1 MEYCLAIAIRIYASV
16 DKLRGHFIKCVKS
29 NIGRQIL
36 YLSSV
41 KYKNLQTH
49 RNMVECYLPGGG
61 SVGKAGKVFIRR
73 YKFLVT
79 WSAISGDTKYNLC
92 GSRCVN

>member
-1 MEYCLAIAIRIYASV
+1 M
-16 DKLRGHFIKCVKS
+16 
-29 NIGRQIL
+29 
-36 YLSSV
+36 SSV

-79 WSAISGDTKYNLC
+79 WSAISGDPKYNLC
-92 GSRCVN
+92 GSRCVNWFVKAWHKSYIEQLFLDMGPGLKYSW